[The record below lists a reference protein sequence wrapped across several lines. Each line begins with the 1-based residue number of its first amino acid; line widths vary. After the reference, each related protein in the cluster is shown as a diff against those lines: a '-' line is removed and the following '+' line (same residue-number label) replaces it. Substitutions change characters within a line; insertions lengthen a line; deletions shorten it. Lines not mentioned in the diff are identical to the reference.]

1 MRAPMAGGKPAPKK
15 SAASSAA
22 KVTPRRTG
30 DMAAP
35 KKTVVSQ
42 AVIDQIK
49 KDGMTAALK
58 KSATS
63 TSAAYKEGV
72 RRMYGVKRATAAV
85 TDSMKP
91 KKATAYGAGNA
102 PAYRPGGATTKKNPS
117 TVAKQ
122 GAYGKGNMPKYRPG
136 SAKGK

>member
-1 MRAPMAGGKPAPKK
+1 MRAPFEPSAKAAPKK
-15 SAASSAA
+15 KAAPS
-22 KVTPRRTG
+22 PRRTG
-30 DMAAP
+30 DVAAP

-42 AVIDQIK
+42 AIIDQIK

-72 RRMYGVKRATAAV
+72 KRMYGVKRATAAV
-85 TDSMKP
+85 TATMKP
-91 KKATAYGAGNA
+91 KKATAYGAGNT

-117 TVAKQ
+117 TLAKQ

-136 SAKGK
+136 SAKNK

>member
-1 MRAPMAGGKPAPKK
+1 MRAPFEPSDKATPKK
-15 SAASSAA
+15 KAAPS
-22 KVTPRRTG
+22 PRRTG
-30 DMAAP
+30 DMTAR

-49 KDGMTAALK
+49 RDGMTAALK
-58 KSATS
+58 KSASS

>member
-1 MRAPMAGGKPAPKK
+1 MRAPFEPSDNATPKK
-15 SAASSAA
+15 KATPS
-22 KVTPRRTG
+22 PRRTG
-30 DMAAP
+30 DMTAP

-49 KDGMTAALK
+49 RDGMTAALK
-58 KSATS
+58 KSASS

-72 RRMYGVKRATAAV
+72 KRMYGTKRATAAV
-85 TDSMKP
+85 TATMKP
-91 KKATAYGAGNA
+91 KKAVAYGAGNA

-117 TVAKQ
+117 TSTKT
-122 GAYGKGNMPKYRPG
+122 GAYGKNNMPKYRPG